1 MTPRNA
7 SSPSAGRPAAAPPG
21 KPHRTV
27 AGSRA
32 RKAAPPAAET
42 PEAPRAPLG
51 LRLKA
56 FAMTELADAQALLA
70 KPGDQRHEG
79 VHQARK
85 RLRRARAAL
94 ALGRKALGREGQR
107 LDEDLGRLCRGLSP
121 LRDAQALIEGLQR
134 LPAGEADPLAAALPQ
149 LLDLARARRD
159 QCLARTLVLDPD
171 FQRRRRR
178 LQSMATRLEALDWQD
193 VKPRAVSKSVAR
205 SEERLAKARRRA
217 TRQPADEARWH
228 AMRRRLRRLRQQD
241 HLLATLEP
249 DLRPVASVTA
259 EEATVLGE
267 AQDDALLLRHCGSHS
282 PFPPPLRKL
291 LRAEARARLGRVRT
305 PPPAAKG

>member
-7 SSPSAGRPAAAPPG
+7 SSPSAGRPAAAP
-21 KPHRTV
+21 
-27 AGSRA
+27 
-32 RKAAPPAAET
+32 
-42 PEAPRAPLG
+42 RAPLG
-51 LRLKA
+51 PRLKA
-56 FAMTELADAQALLA
+56 FAMTELAEAQALLA

-94 ALGRKALGREGQR
+94 ALGRKGLGREGRR

-134 LPAGEADPLAAALPQ
+134 LPAGEPDPLASALPEM
-149 LLDLARARRD
+149 LVLARTRRD
-159 QCLARTLVLDPD
+159 DCLARTLARDPD
-171 FQRRRRR
+171 LKHRRAR
-178 LQSMATRLEALDWQD
+178 LQAMAARLEALAWDD

-217 TRQPADEARWH
+217 TRDPGDDARWH

-241 HLLATLEP
+241 HLLAALEP
-249 DLRPVASVTA
+249 DLRPAASVSA
-259 EEATVLGE
+259 EEAAVLGE

-282 PFPPPLRKL
+282 PFPPPLRSL

-305 PPPAAKG
+305 PAPVAAADRNHPRRPTA